1 MISWLLLLMGLL
13 VLSGV
18 GSIKRLAGGD
28 MEKSTYDVDGN
39 AVVDRAD
46 GVKNVDDLPESPS
59 VGDIV
64 VKDGRVYVYVSE

>member
-1 MISWLLLLMGLL
+1 M
-13 VLSGV
+13 
-18 GSIKRLAGGD
+18 KRLTGGD

-46 GVKNVDDLPESPS
+46 GVKNVGDLPESPS